1 MERDQE
7 SWGYGSNA
15 TGLSRLVCMGDGVNS
30 EVVEYGDRVVGDLSW
45 VFSIM
50 IFLSFPGD

>member
-7 SWGYGSNA
+7 SWGYGSTA

-45 VFSIM
+45 VFSVM